1 MKKIFVISWFF
12 PPINSSEGLVTYKL
26 INNSKLEY
34 DVYTQKN
41 NNLWSYTNSND
52 LKLNKN
58 INAIYSE
65 SNNLEEYVINALKY
79 FDENHDKYDI
89 IMSRSMPEESHIIAL
104 KIKEKYP
111 NITWIS
117 SFGDPISNNP
127 YTLISVEKNNSYSLK
142 ERYNRHMS
150 IKEILSIK
158 RIIKYLITNK
168 RIKDTLNNT
177 VYKYTKLQEQIINIS
192 DYTIYNSE
200 YQRNYML
207 KDYKNKEELSKKSII
222 LPHTYDLNLYPT
234 KKSKNKK
241 ITFTYIGHL
250 DDIRTPRL
258 ILEALKELKETNPDI
273 SEKITFNFYGNM
285 SKEDKL
291 YIIDNELLDIINIKK
306 SVDYIESLKIM
317 KESDYLLHIDAN
329 ISAIVNENIFFAAKL
344 ADYIGS
350 SKPIIGLTMLDGI
363 SADILRSIN
372 ALILTYSK
380 NDIINYLYLII
391 YENYKIEMSNKNI
404 DKYNAKKVS
413 KTFDNLIKE
422 VRKWK

>member
-26 INNSKLEY
+26 LNNSKLEY

-41 NNLWSYTNSND
+41 NNLWSYTNSNN

-65 SNNLEEYVINALKY
+65 SNNLEEYVNNALKY
-79 FDENHDKYDI
+79 FDENYDKYDI

-127 YTLISVEKNNSYSLK
+127 YTLISVENNNPYSLK

-177 VYKYTKLQEQIINIS
+177 VYKYTSLQEKIINIS

-200 YQRNYML
+200 YQRDYML
-207 KDYKNKEELSKKSII
+207 KDYKNKDELSKKSII
-222 LPHTYDLNLYPT
+222 LPHTYDLNLYPKT
-234 KKSKNKK
+234 TTKNKK
-241 ITFTYIGHL
+241 LTFAYIGHL

-306 SVDYIESLKIM
+306 NVDYTESLKIM

-329 ISAIVNENIFFAAKL
+329 ISNVVNENIFFAAKL

-391 YENYKIEMSNKNI
+391 YENYKIEMSNKYI
-404 DKYNAKKVS
+404 DKYNAKNVS

>member
-41 NNLWSYTNSND
+41 NNLWSYTNSNN

-65 SNNLEEYVINALKY
+65 SNNLEEYVKNALKY

-104 KIKEKYP
+104 KIKQKYP

-127 YTLISVEKNNSYSLK
+127 YTLISVEKNNPYSLK

-177 VYKYTKLQEQIINIS
+177 VYKYTKLEEQIINKS

-222 LPHTYDLNLYPT
+222 LPHTYDLNLYPREST
-234 KKSKNKK
+234 NNKK
-241 ITFTYIGHL
+241 LTFTYIGHL

-258 ILEALKELKETNPDI
+258 ILEALKELKEIYPDI

-329 ISAIVNENIFFAAKL
+329 ISGIVNENIFFAAKL

-404 DKYNAKKVS
+404 DKYNAKNVS